1 MENTYNKHLAQHNI
15 YDIRVSH
22 SIGVTQGDLDIIN
35 KMDNID
41 KLETYYTKKATNRE

>member
-1 MENTYNKHLAQHNI
+1 MENTYNKHLAQHNM

-22 SIGVTQGDLDIIN
+22 SIGSNPRDLDIIN

-41 KLETYYTKKATNRE
+41 KLGILY